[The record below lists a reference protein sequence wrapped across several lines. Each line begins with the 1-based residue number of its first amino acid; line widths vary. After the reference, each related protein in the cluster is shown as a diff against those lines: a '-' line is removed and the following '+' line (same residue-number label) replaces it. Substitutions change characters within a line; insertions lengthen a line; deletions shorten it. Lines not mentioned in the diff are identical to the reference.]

1 MLDWLKPWLFIPTGA
16 ALLAGGLIG
25 LSHLRYELSL
35 ENQRS
40 TAEKKAI
47 EQESSALRLEVASLT
62 RPERLRQY
70 ARDHLGMAPPKPMQL
85 VRP

>member
-1 MLDWLKPWLFIPTGA
+1 MGAWLKPWLLIPTTA
-16 ALLAGGLIG
+16 ALLAGALIG
-25 LSHLRYELSL
+25 LSHLRYELAL
-35 ENQRS
+35 ENQRM

-47 EQESSALRLEVASLT
+47 GQESGALRLEVASLI

-70 ARDHLGMAPPKPMQL
+70 ARDTLGMAPPKPMQV